1 MWPGSYRKTDQGLP
15 VQDNKHK
22 TVSEANAFEAVF
34 YIRMHSPAQ
43 NTPLK
48 QPAKRVYN

>member
-34 YIRMHSPAQ
+34 YIGRPFPDQ
-43 NTPLK
+43 NITLK